1 MRKPG
6 EEAGTTEPIAEVGA
20 LLTQLARRWAGQRV
34 GALNAYR
41 QILADYGTG
50 QIDSR
55 ATASAVAKLTAEE
68 SAKYPGELLSLATDY
83 ASGLAQMA
91 GLSTSEGQ
99 AQPAGRGVRAI
110 HDLMLSGKI
119 GETAKAE
126 ILIENPRDVEVQ
138 IGFAATGFANEAR
151 ATKLTPSFDPAD
163 CTIPPGAE
171 RKITVSVKLDGRK
184 LKAGETYSAQAI
196 VDGFD
201 EMVLRLSLVVDP
213 A

>member
-1 MRKPG
+1 
-6 EEAGTTEPIAEVGA
+6 
-20 LLTQLARRWAGQRV
+20 
-34 GALNAYR
+34 
-41 QILADYGTG
+41 
-50 QIDSR
+50 
-55 ATASAVAKLTAEE
+55 SAVAKLTAEE

-99 AQPAGRGVRAI
+99 AQPAGQGVRAI

-119 GETAKAE
+119 GETAKAD